1 MKIFVLGMPGSG
13 KTTLARSLAAAMGL
27 PFVDL
32 DEQIEKEMGKT
43 VQAIFRDN
51 GEAAFRKQ
59 EARLLKD
66 LCAAEGDFVMAT
78 GGGAPCYSD
87 NIMVINHAG
96 TSVFL
101 DVAPKIIAERI
112 KQTDL
117 ATRPLFKD
125 VRPENLKDSVEFLR
139 TQRLPYYRQADVTI
153 SPDMGMDD
161 VVRVIKM
168 ASQR

>member
-1 MKIFVLGMPGSG
+1 MGMPGSG
-13 KTTLARSLAAAMGL
+13 KTTLARSLSSAMGL

-32 DEQIEKEMGKT
+32 DEQIEKEMGKP
-43 VQAIFRDN
+43 VQEIFRDN

-66 LCAAEGDFVMAT
+66 LCAAEGDYVMAT
-78 GGGAPCYSD
+78 GGGTPCYSD

-101 DVAPKIIAERI
+101 DVAPKTIAERI
-112 KQTDL
+112 KQTDV

-139 TQRLPYYRQADVTI
+139 TQRLPYYRQANVTI
-153 SPDMGMDD
+153 SQDMSLED

>member
-1 MKIFVLGMPGSG
+1 MKIFVLGLPGSG
-13 KTTLARSLAAAMGL
+13 KTTLAQALASAMGL

-32 DEQIEKEMGKT
+32 DAQIEQEEGKS

-51 GEAAFRKQ
+51 GEPAFRRQ
-59 EARLLKD
+59 EARLLRE
-66 LCAAEGDFVMAT
+66 LCSSERDFVMAT
-78 GGGAPCYSD
+78 GGGTPCYTD

-112 KQTDL
+112 KKTDM

-125 VRPENLKDSVEFLR
+125 VHPENLKDSIEFLR
-139 TQRLPYYRQADVTI
+139 SQRIGFYREAHVTVGPEM
-153 SPDMGMDD
+153 SVDD
-161 VVRVIKM
+161 VVMVIRM
-168 ASQR
+168 AGQR